1 VNRTGRRK
9 SLGGVGIFAAGGIIS
24 AGFGIFGFMQH
35 VVLHSKEGRSNFS
48 ELLGDIGL
56 LLVGAF
62 LIGIS
67 IHRIAEGFDI
77 SFGTKNRKIA

>member
-1 VNRTGRRK
+1 MNRTGLRK

-67 IHRIAEGFDI
+67 IHRIAEAFI
-77 SFGTKNRKIA
+77 YLSEQKTEK

>member
-1 VNRTGRRK
+1 VNRTGLRK

-48 ELLGDIGL
+48 ELLGDMGL

-67 IHRIAEGFDI
+67 IHRIAEALI
-77 SFGTKNRKIA
+77 YLSEQKTEK

>member
-1 VNRTGRRK
+1 VNRTGLRK

-56 LLVGAF
+56 LFVGAF

-67 IHRIAEGFDI
+67 IHRIAEALI
-77 SFGTKNRKIA
+77 YLSELKTEK

>member
-1 VNRTGRRK
+1 VNRTGLRK

-67 IHRIAEGFDI
+67 IHRIAEAFI
-77 SFGTKNRKIA
+77 YLSEQKTEK